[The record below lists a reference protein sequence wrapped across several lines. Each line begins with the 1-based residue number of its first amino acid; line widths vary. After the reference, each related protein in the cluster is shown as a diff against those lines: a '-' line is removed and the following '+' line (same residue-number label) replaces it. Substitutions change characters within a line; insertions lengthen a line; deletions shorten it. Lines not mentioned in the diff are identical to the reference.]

1 MNRPELSLSYILNTE
16 LSECVGGG
24 GFIQILVDGDG
35 NVRDLMSAFSSLATG
50 HIGYVDA
57 LAHLLLA
64 GSRIVALLSHK
75 DRSEQILAGRSS
87 EGEISHFDTC
97 AR

>member
-1 MNRPELSLSYILNTE
+1 M
-16 LSECVGGG
+16 GG

-35 NVRDLMSAFSSLATG
+35 NVRDLTSVFSSLATG

-64 GSRIVALLSHK
+64 GSRIVNLLQSHK
-75 DRSEQILAGRSS
+75 DSTQQRFLLAEVLRVRSHI
-87 EGEISHFDTC
+87 
-97 AR
+97 